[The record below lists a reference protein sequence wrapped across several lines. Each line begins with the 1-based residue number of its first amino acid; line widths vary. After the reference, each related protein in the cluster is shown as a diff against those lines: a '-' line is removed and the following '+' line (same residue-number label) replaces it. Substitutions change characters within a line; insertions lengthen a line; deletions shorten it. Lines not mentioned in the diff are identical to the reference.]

1 MVALLLIMSSKKYS
15 PPLLGL
21 LLMAALC
28 ACSPT
33 KAALDDRGPA
43 IHTMR
48 PETVLEKITR
58 PDRNIL
64 KAMANIEVHHG
75 SGRYSTKA
83 AIIIKRP
90 SFMRIEAIPVIGP
103 VNFFLSV
110 HEDVL
115 KIFFPQK
122 GTFFIGKATP
132 ENLVNTANFFPS
144 GLRIEDLLSVMF
156 GTHPRVS
163 EKNVSLEGSVEGR
176 LYRVDMIAEG
186 KRLQSVWVDLS
197 THHLVEIR
205 VFNDRGSTSYTARFE
220 EFDTSGSP
228 AMPLK
233 VTLVSEIADNHP
245 SKVIIRY
252 SDIQF
257 ATDIEAFT
265 FDLQVP
271 PGIEPVYLDREKP

>member
-1 MVALLLIMSSKKYS
+1 MVALLSFTHRKKCGLT
-15 PPLLGL
+15 LLWL
-21 LLMAALC
+21 LLMAVLC
-28 ACSPT
+28 ACSST
-33 KAALDDRGPA
+33 KAALDDRSA
-43 IHTMR
+43 AMYDMR

-58 PDRNIL
+58 SDRNIL

-75 SGRYSTKA
+75 SGRYSIKA

-90 SFMRIEAIPVIGP
+90 SFMRVEAIPVIGP

-115 KIFFPQK
+115 KIFSPQK
-122 GTFFIGKATP
+122 GIFYIGKATP
-132 ENLVNTANFFPS
+132 DNLVNTVDFFPS

-156 GTHPRVS
+156 GSYPHVS
-163 EKNVSLEGSVEGR
+163 EKNVSLGGSMEGH

-186 KRLQSVWVDLS
+186 RRLQSVWVDLS
-197 THHLVEIR
+197 THHLVEVR
-205 VFNDRGSTSYTARFE
+205 VYNDRGSASYTARFE

-228 AMPLK
+228 AVPLK
-233 VTLVSEIADNHP
+233 VTLASGIADNHP

-257 ATDIEAFT
+257 ATDAEAFT

-271 PGIEPVYLDREKP
+271 PGIEPVYLDRVKP